1 MKKENYVIAL
11 DIGTSSLRAILFN
24 SKNQKIS
31 YSQYPITQ
39 IYPDENL
46 VEQNADEI
54 FQNTIKAIKDVL
66 NKENLSA
73 QDISIIGITNQ
84 RETTII
90 WDKYTQKPIYNA
102 IVWQDRRTEKL
113 CNTLVNKGFS
123 KIINEKTGLKIEP
136 YFSATKIN
144 WLLQKL
150 KPKTKNILF
159 GTVDSWLLW
168 KLTNGKS
175 HFTDY
180 SNASRTLLFN
190 IKTLEWDSELL
201 KIFAIPK
208 EILPEVKNSSHHFGN
223 IDKKFFGSEI
233 PITAILG
240 DQQASLYGHNCLKAG
255 NTKITYGTGCFL
267 LANIGSKIIHSK
279 NGFLTTIGW
288 GIDNKIT
295 YALEGCI
302 YDCASMINWLVKNLA
317 IAENPKE
324 LDKLV
329 SSVKNSSGIKFE
341 NCFSGEASPSWD
353 MHKRASISGISL
365 ANTRADVA
373 FAAYEA
379 LCLQV
384 KNMINLVE
392 KDTKIKINEIKIDGG
407 VSASKILMQ
416 MQKSYL
422 QHKIKISKEKE
433 LTALGIAKLARLNQP
448 FPS

>member
-1 MKKENYVIAL
+1 MKKEKYIIAL

-24 SKNQKIS
+24 SKNQKIC

-46 VEQNADEI
+46 VEQNPEEI
-54 FQNTIKAIKDVL
+54 LNNSIKAIKDIL

-73 QDISIIGITNQ
+73 QDISAIGITNQ

-90 WDKYTQKPIYNA
+90 WNKFTGKPIFNA

-113 CNTLVNKGFS
+113 CKTLTSKGYS

-144 WLLQKL
+144 WLLQNL

-159 GTVDSWLLW
+159 GTIDTWLLW
-168 KLTNGKS
+168 NLTNGKS

-180 SNASRTLLFN
+180 SNASRTLIFN
-190 IKTLEWDSELL
+190 IKTLNWDNELL
-201 KIFAIPK
+201 KIFSIPR
-208 EILPEVKNSSHHFGN
+208 EILPEVKNSSCNFGN

-240 DQQASLYGHNCLKAG
+240 DQQASLYGNNCLQAG
-255 NTKITYGTGCFL
+255 DAKITYGTGCFL

-288 GIDNKIT
+288 GINNKIT

-302 YDCASMINWLVKNLA
+302 YDCASMINWLVKNLGL
-317 IAENPKE
+317 AESPKE

-329 SSVKNSSGIKFE
+329 ASVKNSSGINFE
-341 NCFSGEASPSWD
+341 NCFSGEASPSWN
-353 MHKRASISGISL
+353 MQKRALISGISL
-365 ANTRADVA
+365 ANTKADIA
-373 FAAYEA
+373 FAAYET

-384 KNMINLVE
+384 KNMINLIE
-392 KDTKIKINEIKIDGG
+392 RDTKIKINEIKIDGG
-407 VSASKILMQ
+407 VSSSKILMQ
-416 MQKSYL
+416 MQKSHL
-422 QHKIKISKEKE
+422 KHKIKISKEKE
-433 LTALGIAKLARLNQP
+433 LTAFGIAKLARLNQP
-448 FPS
+448 LPS